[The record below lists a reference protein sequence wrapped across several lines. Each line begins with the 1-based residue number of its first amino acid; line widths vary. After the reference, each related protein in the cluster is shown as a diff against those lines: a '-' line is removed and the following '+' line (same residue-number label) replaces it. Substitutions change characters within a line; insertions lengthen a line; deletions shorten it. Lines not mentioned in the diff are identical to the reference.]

1 MPGRANQRKQPLP
14 QQGAVGPNVIVYTRR
29 DSSRP
34 IATTLG
40 LAQRRT
46 KGGVLTACR
55 ADASNRPGPG
65 GEQTALL
72 KS

>member
-29 DSSRP
+29 DLSRP

-46 KGGVLTACR
+46 KGAC
-55 ADASNRPGPG
+55 
-65 GEQTALL
+65 
-72 KS
+72 

>member
-1 MPGRANQRKQPLP
+1 MPGRANQRKLPLP

-46 KGGVLTACR
+46 KGGVLTA
-55 ADASNRPGPG
+55 
-65 GEQTALL
+65 
-72 KS
+72 